1 MKSSAILSLLAAAG
15 GLVMA
20 GPTPTEPEQPH
31 KRASLPTVTASGNG
45 KSSPVVRRVRVMANE
60 LPQ

>member
-1 MKSSAILSLLAAAG
+1 MKSYSLVTALAAAS

-20 GPTPTEPEQPH
+20 NPTPTDPEQPH

-45 KSSPVVRRVRVMANE
+45 TRF
-60 LPQ
+60 